1 MCAPSHRQLEA
12 AGWFDEPTPAS
23 LPPGAGLVLPQ
34 LRLASDAANP
44 DGLRAG
50 LSKESEGL
58 LLQAIAKFDKAVQSR
73 LRDWLELS
81 EGGPIEA
88 SHAAAAS
95 PKVKVIACSLDSL
108 FPGICFEQ
116 VLLEQLEIS
125 RVLDRRRV
133 ADVPAPRVFGCNQG
147 APSIAAAEARL
158 TGEIFPTCSLA
169 SCYQRALDLIP
180 TFPKEERAQ
189 LLDEVRT
196 WPTKLLT
203 GISIQALSVATN
215 AAFQGIERAVSNEI
229 LEFVIAASRHGHHI
243 CITSPMSVWAARWLV
258 AERLNPLLTANQES
272 PIPLSCVGGVP
283 SLLYAEG
290 GDLVNEADL
299 AASLSRYTRW
309 NPSAFGPLVFAGDS
323 YACPVTDSRA
333 AAEDSKDIDLAFVGP
348 TESAD
353 IYSRTRR
360 MVVLCDV
367 TSYDPKKSDLLTRTN
382 AIPGRSLVVQ
392 PLRGSSFLGGSNS
405 LQQ

>member
-12 AGWFDEPTPAS
+12 AGWFDEPTLAS
-23 LPPGAGLVLPQ
+23 LPPGAGLVPPQ
-34 LRLASDAANP
+34 LRLVSDAANP

-50 LSKESEGL
+50 LSKESERL

-81 EGGPIEA
+81 EGGLIEE

-95 PKVKVIACSLDSL
+95 PKLKVIACSLDSL

-147 APSIAAAEARL
+147 APSLASAEARL
-158 TGEIFPTCSLA
+158 TAEIFPTCSLA

-180 TFPKEERAQ
+180 AFPKEERAQ

-258 AERLNPLLTANQES
+258 AERLNPLLTANQET

-283 SLLYAEG
+283 SLLRAEG
-290 GDLVNEADL
+290 GELVNEADL

-309 NPSAFGPLVFAGDS
+309 NPSAFGPLVFAGES

-333 AAEDSKDIDLAFVGP
+333 TAEDSKDIDLAFVGP

-353 IYSRTRR
+353 IYSRARR

-367 TSYDPKKSDLLTRTN
+367 TSYDPKNSDLLTRIN

-392 PLRGSSFLGGSNS
+392 PLRGSSFFGGSNS
-405 LQQ
+405 L